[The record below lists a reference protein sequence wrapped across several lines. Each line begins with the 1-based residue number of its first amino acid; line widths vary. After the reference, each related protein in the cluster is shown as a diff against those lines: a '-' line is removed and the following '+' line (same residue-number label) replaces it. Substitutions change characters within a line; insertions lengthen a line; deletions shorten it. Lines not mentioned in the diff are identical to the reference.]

1 MTLSPIGWI
10 RQVTAVTSTSLKSVP
25 ARWSSGATAVVGVAG
40 VVAVL
45 VAVLSIAEGFRATLN
60 GSGADDVAVVMR
72 SGSQGEMNSLLMR
85 DDVDVIERGPGI
97 LRTAGG
103 PAASAEL
110 FVIVDLPK
118 RSTGTDANVPL
129 RGVEEAAFVVR
140 EDLSIV
146 EGRTF
151 TPGRNEVIVGSGAA
165 LEFAGL
171 DVGNTLRWG
180 DNDWT
185 VVGRF
190 DAGGTVADSELWC
203 DIGVLAP
210 AYRRGSSA
218 QAVYARLES
227 PEAFGALQEA
237 LESDPRLDVSVQTE
251 KAYYAG
257 QSQALASFISIAGN
271 LIALLMGI
279 GAAFGALNTMYT
291 AVSARAREIATL
303 RALGFRGGPVVLSV
317 LGESLALALLGG
329 AVGGVLAYLAFDGF
343 HAATLNFQSFS
354 QVAFAFRVTPGLVVG
369 GMLYALVIGLVGG
382 LLPAIR
388 AARLP
393 VATALRE
400 G

>member
-10 RQVTAVTSTSLKSVP
+10 RQVAAVTSTSLKSVP

-72 SGSQGEMNSLLMR
+72 SGSQGEMNSILMR

-97 LRTAGG
+97 LRTAEG

-257 QSQALASFISIAGN
+257 QSQALANFISIAGN
-271 LIALLMGI
+271 LIALPMGI

-369 GMLYALVIGLVGG
+369 GMLDALVIGLVGG
-382 LLPAIR
+382 LLPASR

>member
-1 MTLSPIGWI
+1 MTFSPIGWI
-10 RQVTAVTSTSLKSVP
+10 RQVAAVTSTSLRSVP

-118 RSTGTDANVPL
+118 RSTGTDADVPL

-257 QSQALASFISIAGN
+257 QSQALANFISIAGN

-329 AVGGVLAYLAFDGF
+329 AVGGALAYLAFDGF

>member
-1 MTLSPIGWI
+1 VRWLTQTIA
-10 RQVTAVTSTSLKSVP
+10 VTAMNLRSLGQRVGPSSV
-25 ARWSSGATAVVGVAG
+25 AVVGFAC
-40 VVAVL
+40 VVAVF
-45 VAVLSIAEGFRATLN
+45 VAVLSIAEGFRRVMER
-60 GSGADDVAVVMR
+60 GVSPDVALVLRTGSDTEMS
-72 SGSQGEMNSLLMR
+72 SGLEMEATR
-85 DDVDVIERGPGI
+85 IVKDAPGV
-97 LRTAGG
+97 LRTASG
-103 PAASAEL
+103 PVASAEL
-110 FVIVDLPK
+110 FVVVDVPK
-118 RSTGTDANVPL
+118 RATGTDANVPL

-227 PEAFGALQEA
+227 PESFESLREA

-251 KAYYAG
+251 TAYYAG
-257 QSQALASFISIAGN
+257 QSQALANFISIAGN

-354 QVAFAFRVTPGLVVG
+354 QVAFAFRVTPGLLVQG
-369 GMLYALVIGLVGG
+369 FLWALGIGVAGG
-382 LLPAIR
+382 LFPAIR
-388 AARLP
+388 AARIP
-393 VATALRE
+393 VTMALRAP
-400 G
+400 

>member
-1 MTLSPIGWI
+1 
-10 RQVTAVTSTSLKSVP
+10 
-25 ARWSSGATAVVGVAG
+25 
-40 VVAVL
+40 
-45 VAVLSIAEGFRATLN
+45 
-60 GSGADDVAVVMR
+60 
-72 SGSQGEMNSLLMR
+72 MR

-97 LRTAGG
+97 LRTAEG

-257 QSQALASFISIAGN
+257 QSQALANFISIAGN